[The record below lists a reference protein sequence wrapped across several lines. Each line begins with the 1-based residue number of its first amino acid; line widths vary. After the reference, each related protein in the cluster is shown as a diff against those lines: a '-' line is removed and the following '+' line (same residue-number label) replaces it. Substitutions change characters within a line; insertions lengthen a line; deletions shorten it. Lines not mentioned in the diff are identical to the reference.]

1 MDIETEN
8 VNIEAVAIG
17 DLMQDSVSAGGEE
30 EMLRIASEFS
40 LQLDA
45 DQIRAILFLE
55 MFSARLAV
63 ILPEE
68 GKWLKNWCSEWR
80 KLKKNNHSDQ
90 FMVAIMDRI
99 SLRKYFN
106 DQTFRVNIDK

>member
-1 MDIETEN
+1 MTDNTNIEN
-8 VNIEAVAIG
+8 VALN
-17 DLMQDSVSAGGEE
+17 DLMANSTSAGGEE

-45 DQIRAILFLE
+45 DQIRAILWLE
-55 MFSARLAV
+55 MFAKKLSRL
-63 ILPEE
+63 LPEE
-68 GKWLKNWCSEWR
+68 GAWLANWASEWR

-106 DQTFRVNIDK
+106 ENTFKVNIDK